1 MIWCTFTWEIAML
14 KIVAAGVTALFVTA
28 SPLAYAQAPA
38 ERAMERLSA
47 ADWAKVT
54 DERID
59 LVKSALQLTPDQQKY
74 WPAVEDAIRARAK
87 NRQARLAQI
96 EETMGKRSDETLVEK
111 LKNRDP
117 IAFLNRRA
125 NALAQRSTDLKNL
138 ATAWEPLY
146 KTLTPEQKKRM
157 AALTLF
163 VLRDLREDVEH
174 RRLQAE
180 EDED

>member
-1 MIWCTFTWEIAML
+1 ML
-14 KIVAAGVTALFVTA
+14 KIVAAGITALFVTA

-47 ADWAKVT
+47 ADLSRLA

-74 WPAVEDAIRARAK
+74 WPAVEDAIRARAMS
-87 NRQARLAQI
+87 RVARLAQI
-96 EETMGKRSDETLVEK
+96 EERMDKRSDETLVEK

-125 NALAQRSTDLKNL
+125 DALAQRSADLRNL
-138 ATAWEPLY
+138 ASAWEPLY
-146 KTLTPEQKKRM
+146 KTLTPEQRKRM
-157 AALTLF
+157 AVLTIF
-163 VLRDLREDVEH
+163 ALRDFRDHAEH
-174 RRLQAE
+174 RLLQAE

>member
-1 MIWCTFTWEIAML
+1 ML
-14 KIVAAGVTALFVTA
+14 KIVVAGVTALFVTA

-47 ADWAKVT
+47 LEHLSAADRAKVT

-59 LVKSALQLTPDQQKY
+59 LVKAALQLTPDQEKY
-74 WPAVEDAIRARAK
+74 WPAVENAIRARA
-87 NRQARLAQI
+87 NDRQARLAQI

-163 VLRDLREDVEH
+163 VLRDFREDVEH

>member
-1 MIWCTFTWEIAML
+1 ML

-38 ERAMERLSA
+38 GKAMERLSALEHLSA

-87 NRQARLAQI
+87 DRQARLAQI

-125 NALAQRSTDLKNL
+125 DALAQRSADLRNL
-138 ATAWEPLY
+138 ASAWEPLY
-146 KTLTPEQKKRM
+146 KTLTPEQRKRM
-157 AALTLF
+157 AVLTIF
-163 VLRDLREDVEH
+163 ALRDFRDHAEH
-174 RRLQAE
+174 RLLQAE

>member
-1 MIWCTFTWEIAML
+1 ML
-14 KIVAAGVTALFVTA
+14 KIVAVGLTALFVTA
-28 SPLAYAQAPA
+28 SPLAYAETPA
-38 ERAMERLSA
+38 ERGMERLSA
-47 ADWAKVT
+47 ADLSRLA

-74 WPAVEDAIRARAK
+74 WPAVEDAIRARAL
-87 NRQARLAQI
+87 NRVARLAQI

-146 KTLTPEQKKRM
+146 KTLTPEQRKRM
-157 AALTLF
+157 AALTIF
-163 VLRDLREDVEH
+163 VLRDFREHVEH
-174 RRLQAE
+174 RRLVSD

>member
-1 MIWCTFTWEIAML
+1 ML
-14 KIVAAGVTALFVTA
+14 KIVAAGITALFVTA

-47 ADWAKVT
+47 LEHLSAAERARVT

-59 LVKSALQLTPDQQKY
+59 LVKAALQLTPDQEKY
-74 WPAVEDAIRARAK
+74 WPAVENAIRARA
-87 NRQARLAQI
+87 NDRQARLAQI
-96 EETMGKRSDETLVEK
+96 EETMGKRSDETLIEK
-111 LKNRDP
+111 FQNRDP

-125 NALAQRSTDLKNL
+125 NALAQRSADLKNL
-138 ATAWEPLY
+138 ANAWEPLY

-157 AALTLF
+157 AALTIF
-163 VLRDLREDVEH
+163 VIRDLRDDREN

-180 EDED
+180 DDED